1 MVMALISLLPWLQN
15 CLSFLFSVF
24 TTIFLLFSLLLL
36 LLRSRPWCNCHVC
49 KAYLSSSWTGEFTN
63 LCDWYT
69 HLLRQSPTRTINIHV
84 LGNTVTA
91 NPDNVE
97 YMLATRFANFPKGKP
112 FSSLLGDLLGRGIF
126 NVDGE
131 SWQFQRKMAS
141 LELGSVSVRSYAFH
155 IVSAE
160 VRRRLIP
167 LFTSVSDGGG
177 AAAAAAA
184 AGVIDLQDVF
194 RRFAFDNI
202 CKISFGLDPGC
213 LEASLPISEFA
224 AAFDTASRMSALR
237 GTAVAPAVWKL
248 KRLLNLG
255 SERELKRAIRLVD
268 ELADELIRQRRKL
281 GYASSHDLLS
291 RFMCSVND
299 DRYLRDIVI
308 SFLLAG
314 RDTVASGLTC
324 FFLLLS
330 KHPEVTAA
338 IRDEIADVIG
348 GSGDDEL
355 ASFEQLKKMHYV
367 HAAMYESLRLYPP
380 VQIDSKFCV
389 EDDMLPDGTF
399 VRKGTRVTY
408 HPYAMGRMERIWGP
422 DCEEFKPERWLRDGK
437 FVPASPFKYP
447 VFQAGLRVCL
457 GKEMALMEM
466 KTVIVSVVPRFDVQV
481 LDAGRSPKFAPGL
494 AASIDGGL
502 PAQVRR
508 RSSGEQTPAHG
519 AC

>member
-1 MVMALISLLPWLQN
+1 MVAELISLLPWLQN
-15 CLSFLFSVF
+15 YLSFLFFSF
-24 TTIFLLFSLLLL
+24 TTIFFLLSMLLL
-36 LLRSRPWCNCHVC
+36 LLRFRVWCSCHVC
-49 KAYLSSSWTGEFTN
+49 KAFLSSSWTAEFTN

-69 HLLRQSPTRTINIHV
+69 HLLRQSSTGTINIHV

-97 YMLATRFANFPKGKP
+97 YMLKTRFDNFPKGKP

-126 NVDGE
+126 NVDGD

-155 IVSAE
+155 IVTAE
-160 VRRRLIP
+160 IRRRLIP
-167 LFTSVSDGGG
+167 LSDG
-177 AAAAAAA
+177 
-184 AGVIDLQDVF
+184 VVDLQDLF

-202 CKISFGLDPGC
+202 CKISFGLYPGC
-213 LEASLPISEFA
+213 LEASLPMSEFA
-224 AAFDTASRMSALR
+224 VAFDTASRLSAR
-237 GTAVAPAVWKL
+237 RATAVVPMVWKL
-248 KRLLNLG
+248 KRLLNVG
-255 SERELKRAIRLVD
+255 SERELKRAIRLVNM
-268 ELADELIRQRRKL
+268 LAEEVIRQRRRL
-281 GYASSHDLLS
+281 GSDSSQDLLS

-314 RDTVASGLTC
+314 RDTVASGLTT

-330 KHPEVTAA
+330 KHPAVTAA
-338 IRDEIADVIG
+338 IRDEIANVVR
-348 GSGDDEL
+348 GSGDDEV
-355 ASFEQLKKMHYV
+355 ASFEQLKEMHYV

-380 VQIDSKFCV
+380 VQLDSKFCV
-389 EDDMLPDGTF
+389 EDDVLPDGTF

-408 HPYAMGRMERIWGP
+408 HPYAMGRMENIWGP
-422 DCEEFKPERWLRDGK
+422 DCEEFKPERWLHDGK

-447 VFQAGLRVCL
+447 VFQGGIRVCL

-466 KTVIVSVVPRFDVQV
+466 KAVIVSMVPRFDVRV
-481 LDAGRSPKFAPGL
+481 LDEGRSLKFAPGL
-494 AASIDGGL
+494 SASIDGGL

-508 RSSGEQTPAHG
+508 RRSGER
-519 AC
+519 